1 MSCVRNTLETLYFCI
16 KKKVLGIEIVSDNI
30 MTTNTT
36 RISITQR
43 PDMIVAP
50 IVTIGGTDVSTFY
63 TIALVDDTFI
73 KWYVKDVQ
81 GYDLLK
87 GYDTYISNSGR
98 TIVPYERCL
107 VGTILLLEQHN
118 FDDELKTRR
127 REYIAQKDIIDSFVF
142 HSKEEK
148 ESYTPPW
155 YAKFSILS
163 FNLEEIKNEHFI
175 KLNEFRNKKQKSI
188 YTDMFL

>member
-1 MSCVRNTLETLYFCI
+1 
-16 KKKVLGIEIVSDNI
+16 

>member
-16 KKKVLGIEIVSDNI
+16 KKKVLGIELISDNI
-30 MTTNTT
+30 LTTNTT

-188 YTDMFL
+188 NTDMFL

>member
-36 RISITQR
+36 RISLTQR

-87 GYDTYISNSGR
+87 GYDKYISNSGR

-107 VGTILLLEQHN
+107 VGMILLLEQHN
-118 FDDELKTRR
+118 FDDEMKTLR

>member
-36 RISITQR
+36 RISLTQR

-142 HSKEEK
+142 HGKEEK

>member
-36 RISITQR
+36 RISLTQR